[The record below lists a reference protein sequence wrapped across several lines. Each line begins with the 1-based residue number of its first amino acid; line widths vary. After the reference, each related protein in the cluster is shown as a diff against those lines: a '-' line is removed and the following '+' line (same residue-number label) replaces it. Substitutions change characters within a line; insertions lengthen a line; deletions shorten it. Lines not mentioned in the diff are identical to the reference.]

1 MQDNIN
7 QEHKSPWAYIV
18 LFLVVLSFGAFY
30 FIQST
35 NIITTTAVP
44 IINPPKKN
52 FIAEINLL
60 EATASAIEL
69 PEFSNTN

>member
-18 LFLVVLSFGAFY
+18 LFIVALSFGTFY
-30 FIQST
+30 FVQST
-35 NIITTTAVP
+35 NIAATNTVEIVK
-44 IINPPKKN
+44 PPKKD
-52 FIAEINLL
+52 FVKEINLL

-69 PEFSNTN
+69 PEIQETN